1 MRIVPILTIF
11 SLLLTLPATGQDFTP
26 SVRLR
31 GDLRIRSEIDS
42 RDFNLSTP
50 PNTFTTMR
58 TRFGLE
64 AFPAEKI
71 RVLVIARDWRVFG
84 TETDAAGS
92 FNTISD
98 GKNVDLHQ
106 GYVEVTDF
114 LADGLMLRAGR
125 QELSFSNERMIG
137 GVGWNNIGR
146 VFDGGLLR
154 LEADAVTVDLFGMK
168 VAEVRAYAAAATPG
182 STAPVRD
189 DGQNFFGLYMQWKA
203 GGGHKVD
210 GYLLHQ
216 GNRMQSAT
224 GFIDFRRVTA
234 GAYAKGKVGAFLYET
249 EVALQAGER
258 DGADIAAYTL
268 TGLVG
273 RDFPGATVSQIA
285 AGYEYLSGT
294 PAGDP
299 DFKSF
304 DPPYAT
310 GHKFHG
316 FMDYFI
322 NIPLHTGNRGLTDLL
337 GRVHFSLS
345 ERLTAAARYH
355 RLSVAESGGG
365 EGLLG
370 DEIDILAKFQYA
382 QALSFELGL
391 SSFLPGP
398 LMRSRFGGADA
409 GLWGFLATTVTF

>member
-1 MRIVPILTIF
+1 MRLVPIVLLF
-11 SLLLTLPATGQDFTP
+11 SLCCVLRAAGQDFAP

-106 GYVEVTDF
+106 GYIEVTDF
-114 LADGLMLRAGR
+114 LADGLLLRAGR

-154 LEADAVTVDLFGMK
+154 LKADAVTVDLFGMK
-168 VAEVRAYAAAATPG
+168 VAEVRAYTAAATPA

-189 DGQNFFGLYMQWKA
+189 DGQNFFGLYAQWQG

-210 GYLLHQ
+210 GYLLYQ
-216 GNRMQSAT
+216 GNRMQSGT
-224 GFIDFRRVTA
+224 GFIDFRRVTT
-234 GAYAKGKVGAFLYET
+234 GAYAMGKVGAFLYET

-258 DGADIAAYTL
+258 GAADIAAYTL
-268 TGLVG
+268 TGMVG
-273 RDFPGATVSQIA
+273 YEFSGASVSRVA

-316 FMDYFI
+316 FMDYFT
-322 NIPLHTGNRGLTDLL
+322 NIPLHTGNLGLADLL
-337 GRVHFSLS
+337 GRLDFRMGD
-345 ERLTAAARYH
+345 RLTGGAWYHQFRAAQR
-355 RLSVAESGGG
+355 SGG
-365 EGLLG
+365 ESLLG
-370 DEIDILAKFQYA
+370 HEVDLLLKYQYA
-382 QALSFELGL
+382 KALSFEAGI

-398 LMRSRFGGADA
+398 LMRAEFDGADT

>member
-1 MRIVPILTIF
+1 MRIVQILAALSF
-11 SLLLTLPATGQDFTP
+11 FLTLTASTQDFTP

-31 GDLRIRSEIDS
+31 GDLRIRAEADS

-50 PNTFTTMR
+50 PNTYTTMR

-84 TETDAAGS
+84 TETDATGS

-106 GYVEVTDF
+106 GYLEVGDF
-114 LADGLMLRAGR
+114 LSDGLLLRAGR
-125 QELSFSNERMIG
+125 QELGYSNERMIG

-154 LEADAVTVDLFGMK
+154 MEAGSVTLDLFAMK
-168 VAEVRAYAAAATPG
+168 VAEVQAYAAAATPA
-182 STAPVRD
+182 STSPVTD
-189 DGQNFFGLYMQWKA
+189 NGQNFFGLYSQWKA
-203 GGGHKVD
+203 GGAQKID
-210 GYLLHQ
+210 AYILYQ
-216 GNRMQSAT
+216 GNRAQSGT
-224 GFIDFRRVTA
+224 GFIDFRRVTT
-234 GAYAKGKVGAFLYET
+234 GAYAKGKADAFIYET

-258 DGADIAAYTL
+258 GSADIAAYTL
-268 TGLVG
+268 TGLIG
-273 RDFPGATVSQIA
+273 YGFPGAPLTEIA

-299 DFKSF
+299 DYKSF

-316 FMDYFI
+316 FMDYFTS
-322 NIPLHTGNRGLTDLL
+322 IPSHTGNLGLVDLL
-337 GRVHFSLS
+337 GRAQFAIG
-345 ERLTAAARYH
+345 ERLTASLWYHQFRTAQSAA
-355 RLSVAESGGG
+355 G
-365 EGLLG
+365 EDMLG
-370 DEIDILAKFQYA
+370 HEVDLLAKFQYA
-382 QALSFELGL
+382 KALAFEAGV

-398 LMRSRFGGADA
+398 LMRARFGGADA